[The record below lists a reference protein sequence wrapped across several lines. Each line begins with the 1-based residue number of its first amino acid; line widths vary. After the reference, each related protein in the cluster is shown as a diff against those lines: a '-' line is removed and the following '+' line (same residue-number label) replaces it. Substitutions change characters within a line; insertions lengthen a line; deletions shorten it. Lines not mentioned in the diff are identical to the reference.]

1 MGCVVGIWES
11 VKQPLP
17 KRWSFLGDWI
27 YCYVARVKVSRHHD
41 SGKLISLRL
50 CVLTRLIEYLALI
63 GTVEELAAS
72 PRTQTLVREQFETNF
87 FGPVNVLKAAIP
99 AMRKRNSGHIMIL
112 TGISTCFLC
121 A

>member
-1 MGCVVGIWES
+1 MHTDDEIG
-11 VKQPLP
+11 
-17 KRWSFLGDWI
+17 
-27 YCYVARVKVSRHHD
+27 H
-41 SGKLISLRL
+41 
-50 CVLTRLIEYLALI
+50 LALI

-112 TGISTCFLC
+112 TGISACSLWIRYARC
-121 A
+121 ANVQM